1 MDADFVTD
9 VAPNVFAEVEV
20 TPKAF
25 VAGAPKP
32 EVVEAAPNAGAA
44 APNGLEEAAAA

>member
-1 MDADFVTD
+1 MDADLVTD
-9 VAPNVFAEVEV
+9 VAPNVFDVVEV

-44 APNGLEEAAAA
+44 VPNGLEEAAAA